1 MEGDRDRNREKD
13 RKREKETDR
22 ETKRNREKEGRIK
35 HRKQLLSINY

>member
-1 MEGDRDRNREKD
+1 MEGDRDRNRE
-13 RKREKETDR
+13 RKTNREKETDR